1 MATRPIGSRLRCARG
16 YGKWDVLSYAA
27 VDAWLAD
34 LRFDLRRGFRLLRKS
49 PGFTVAA
56 VLTLALGIGAT
67 SAIFSV
73 LHSIVLRPLPFP
85 NPEQLVSVE
94 EVNQRDGR
102 TRPPTIEIHE
112 AWRGRSQTLL
122 DVGVGITGGVDVSV
136 TGPAGAERISLGGI
150 ALDTLSV
157 LGVRP
162 IVGRWFE
169 RDEVTVEGDTAA
181 TLVISE
187 ELWQTYFN
195 RDPDVVGKTV
205 PGWDAAWGRT
215 IIGVMPADFWVDPS
229 MADVKGWFAFN
240 VGRFPGARAPTLAR
254 LKPGV
259 DFRQAE
265 AELTT
270 IASTIEA
277 AGPNGADAADWR
289 IRLEPLHD
297 VVTDG
302 YKETLYLL
310 LGAVAFVLL
319 ISAVNVANLQLS
331 RSVTRQSEMATRV
344 ALGASRSRL
353 IRQLLTENVLLA
365 LIGGVLGVAVAYVG
379 IWVFVTL
386 APGFYPPSED
396 ITIRPAVL
404 LFTFGVAVSTG
415 ILAGLFPALRVS
427 RPDLQDSLKQSARGG
442 GSGIRLGLRRALIVV
457 EVAMALVL
465 LIGAGLMINS
475 YARVMRVDMGFTPDP
490 LLTMEINLSG
500 LSRYRTRRNAAHFTV
515 TPQVTELYREV
526 MERLRSVP
534 GVRSVGVTSG
544 LPPRQTMTVPFR
556 VVGQAGDPNDEFRNA
571 QYYEVSAEFFEAMS
585 IDLKRGRTF
594 TEADGENAAGVAVIN
609 EALARQ
615 YFGETDPLGQIIEPR
630 VNRGNPELAD
640 DRPREIVG
648 VVADTRMRLR
658 DDPRPMLY
666 VPYQQHLTDYAGTGP
681 FYLHARMDFAI
692 RTGLA
697 EPTTIANAVRR
708 IVADVD
714 PSVAVDSIT
723 PMRERLFD
731 SAANDRFWLR
741 LLSLF
746 GALAVFLAS
755 VGIYGVIA
763 YAVEQRAHEFSI
775 RTALGAGRRDI
786 VYLVVREGLVV
797 TAVGIVLGIGAAFGL
812 TRLIA
817 SQLYGVTPTDPLTI
831 AVVVLLLMAIA
842 LAACVIPARHAAK
855 AEPLRALRVE

>member
-1 MATRPIGSRLRCARG
+1 VG
-16 YGKWDVLSYAA
+16 
-27 VDAWLAD
+27 AWLAD
-34 LRFDLRRGFRLLRKS
+34 LRFDLRRGVKLLRKS
-49 PGFTVAA
+49 PGFTAAA

-67 SAIFSV
+67 TAIFSV

-85 NPEQLVSVE
+85 NPEQLVSVM

-102 TRPPTIEIHE
+102 MRPPTIEIHE
-112 AWRGRSQTLL
+112 AWRERGQALT

-136 TGPAGAERISLGGI
+136 TGPAGATRISLGGI

-157 LGVRP
+157 LGVQP
-162 IVGRWFE
+162 LVGRWFE

-181 TLVISE
+181 TLVISYGV
-187 ELWQTYFN
+187 WQEYFGG
-195 RDPDVVGKTV
+195 DPDVVGKTI

-215 IIGVMPADFWVDPS
+215 IIGVMPPGFWVDPS

-240 VGRFPGARAPTLAR
+240 VGRFPGARANTLAR
-254 LKPGV
+254 LKPDV
-259 DFRQAE
+259 DYRQAE

-270 IASTIEA
+270 IATSIEA

-289 IRLEPLHD
+289 VRLEPLHD
-297 VVTDG
+297 IVTAE
-302 YKETLYLL
+302 YEETLYLL

-344 ALGASRSRL
+344 ALGAGRWRL

-365 LIGGVLGVAVAYVG
+365 LIGGVLGIAVAYSG

-404 LFTFGVAVSTG
+404 LFTLAVAVSTG
-415 ILAGLFPALRVS
+415 ILAGLFPALRIS
-427 RPDLQDSLKQSARGG
+427 RPDLQDALKQSARGG
-442 GSGIRLGLRRALIVV
+442 ASGIRLGLRRALIVV

-465 LIGAGLMINS
+465 LVGAGLMMNS
-475 YARVMRVDMGFTPDP
+475 YARVMRVDMGFAADQ

-515 TPQVTELYREV
+515 TPQVAEFYREV
-526 MERLRSVP
+526 MERVNNVP

-544 LPPRQTMTVPFR
+544 LPPRQSMTVPFR
-556 VVGQAGDPNDEFRNA
+556 VVGQAGDPSDEFRNA
-571 QYYEVSAEFFEAMS
+571 QYYEASADFFETMG
-585 IDLKRGRTF
+585 IGLRRGRAF
-594 TEADGENAAGVAVIN
+594 SDADGANAAGVAIIN
-609 EALARQ
+609 ETLARQ
-615 YFGETDPLGQIIEPR
+615 YFGDTDALGQIIEAR
-630 VNRGNPELAD
+630 INRGNPNLGD

-658 DDPRPMLY
+658 DDPRPMIY

-681 FYLHARMDFAI
+681 FYVHARMDFAI
-692 RTGLA
+692 RTELA
-697 EPTTIANAVRR
+697 DPAAVTTAVRR

-714 PSVAVDSIT
+714 SSVAVDRVI

-731 SAANDRFWLR
+731 SAGNERFWLR
-741 LLSLF
+741 LLGLF
-746 GALAVFLAS
+746 GALAVFLAT
-755 VGIYGVIA
+755 VGIYGVIS

-775 RTALGAGRRDI
+775 RTAMGAGRRDI
-786 VYLVVREGLVV
+786 VLLVIREGLIV
-797 TAVGIVLGIGAAFGL
+797 TVIGILIGIGAAFGL

-817 SQLYGVTPTDPLTI
+817 SQLYGVTAMDPLTI
-831 AVVVLLLMAIA
+831 AVVVLLLTAIA
-842 LAACVIPARHAAK
+842 MLACVVPARHAANV
-855 AEPLRALRVE
+855 EPLGALRVE

>member
-1 MATRPIGSRLRCARG
+1 VG
-16 YGKWDVLSYAA
+16 
-27 VDAWLAD
+27 AWLAD
-34 LRFDLRRGFRLLRKS
+34 FRFDLRRGVKLLRKS
-49 PGFTVAA
+49 PGFTAAA

-85 NPEQLVSVE
+85 DAEQLVSVE

-102 TRPPTIEIHE
+102 TRPPSIQVHE
-112 AWRGRSQTLL
+112 AWRARSKAVL

-136 TGPAGAERISLGGI
+136 TGPAGASRISLGGI

-181 TLVISE
+181 TLVISYG
-187 ELWQTYFN
+187 LWQEYFGG
-195 RDPDVVGKTV
+195 DPDVVGKTI
-205 PGWDAAWGRT
+205 PGWDAAWGKT
-215 IIGVMPADFWVDPS
+215 IIGVMPPDFWVDPS

-240 VGRFPGARAPTLAR
+240 VGRFPGARAQTLAR
-254 LKPGV
+254 LNPNV
-259 DFRQAE
+259 DHRQAE

-270 IASTIEA
+270 IATSIEA

-289 IRLEPLHD
+289 VRLEPLHD
-297 VVTDG
+297 IVTAE
-302 YKETLYLL
+302 YEQTLYLL

-331 RSVTRQSEMATRV
+331 RSVTRQAEMATRV
-344 ALGASRSRL
+344 ALGAGRWRL
-353 IRQLLTENVLLA
+353 IRQLLTENLLLA
-365 LIGGVLGVAVAYVG
+365 LTGGVLGIAVAYVG

-386 APGFYPPSED
+386 APGFYPPSQD

-404 LFTFGVAVSTG
+404 LFTFAVSVSTG
-415 ILAGLFPALRVS
+415 LLAGLFPALRIS
-427 RPDLQDSLKQSARGG
+427 RPDLQDALKQSARRG
-442 GSGIRLGLRRALIVV
+442 GSGIRQGIRRGLVV
-457 EVAMALVL
+457 IEVAMALVL
-465 LIGAGLMINS
+465 LVGAGLMINS
-475 YARVMRVDMGFTPDP
+475 YARVMRVDMGFNPDR

-500 LSRYRTRRNAAHFTV
+500 LSRYRTRRNAAHFSV
-515 TPQVTELYREV
+515 TPQVAELYREV
-526 MERLRSVP
+526 MERVKSVP

-544 LPPRQTMTVPFR
+544 LPPRQSMTVPFR
-556 VVGQAGDPNDEFRNA
+556 VVGQAGDPSDEFRNA
-571 QYYEVSAEFFEAMS
+571 QYYEASADFFETMG
-585 IDLKRGRTF
+585 IGVRRGRTF
-594 TEADGENAAGVAVIN
+594 TEADGADAAGVAVVN
-609 EALARQ
+609 ETLARQ
-615 YFGETDPLGQIIEPR
+615 YFGDADALGQIIEAR
-630 VNRGNPELAD
+630 INRGNPDLMD

-658 DDPRPMLY
+658 DEPRPMIF

-681 FYLHARMDFAI
+681 FYVHARMDFAI
-692 RTGLA
+692 RTEVA
-697 EPTTIANAVRR
+697 DAAAVARAVRQ
-708 IVADVD
+708 IVTDVD
-714 PSVAVDSIT
+714 SSVAVDTVI

-741 LLSLF
+741 LLGLF
-746 GALAVFLAS
+746 GALAVFLAT

-775 RTALGAGRRDI
+775 RTAMGAGRRDI
-786 VYLVVREGLVV
+786 VLLVVREGLLV
-797 TAVGIVLGIGAAFGL
+797 TVIGIVIGLGAALGL

-817 SQLYGVTPTDPLTI
+817 SQLYDVTPTDPLTMI
-831 AVVVLLLMAIA
+831 SVVLLLIAIA
-842 LAACVIPARHAAK
+842 MLACVIPARHAASS
-855 AEPLRALRVE
+855 EPLKALRVE